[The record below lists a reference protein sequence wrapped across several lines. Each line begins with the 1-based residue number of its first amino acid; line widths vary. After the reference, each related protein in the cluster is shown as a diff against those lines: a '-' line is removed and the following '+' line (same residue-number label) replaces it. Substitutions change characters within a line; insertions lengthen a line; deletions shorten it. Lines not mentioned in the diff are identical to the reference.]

1 MTGMKTQV
9 MKAAMSGFYRTGAHR
24 LFAPY
29 TQGLGVIFALHRVKP
44 LEPKAFEPN
53 RGFEIP
59 PEFLEAVLDQIE
71 DAGLDVVSLDEAARR
86 LRRGE
91 GRRFVCFTF
100 DGGYRDTLLHA
111 YPIFKRRALPL
122 TLYIPT
128 DYPFGRGELWWLVLE
143 EILRNAEEIEL
154 CRGGRLW
161 PLPTATPQQKTKAYD
176 QIHGWLRAV
185 DEAMQRRVVRAL
197 ADHCEID
204 MAEMCCN
211 LIMSWDEIRT
221 LAADPLVTIGAN
233 TKAHY
238 ALAKLGPE
246 KAVSEMR
253 GSAEVI
259 ENELGMRP
267 THLCFPYGDEASA
280 GARDFALAKELRF
293 KTAVT
298 ARKGM
303 LFPTHARQLTALP
316 RVLLNGDFQS
326 LACTALYLSGAPF
339 MFQQAHAA

>member
-9 MKAAMSGFYRTGAHR
+9 MKVAMSGFYRTGAHR

-29 TQGLGVIFALHRVKP
+29 TQGLGVIFALHRVKAM
-44 LEPKAFEPN
+44 EPKAFEPN
-53 RGFEIP
+53 RGLEIS

-71 DAGLDVVSLDEAARR
+71 AAGLHVVSLDEAARR
-86 LRRGE
+86 LRQGE

-122 TLYIPT
+122 TVYIPT

-143 EILRNAEEIEL
+143 EILRNTEEIEL

-161 PLPTATPQQKTKAYD
+161 PLPTATPQEKTKAYD
-176 QIHGWLRAV
+176 KIYGWLRAV

-211 LIMSWDEIRT
+211 LIMSWDEIRQ
-221 LAADPLVTIGAN
+221 LATDPLVTIGTH

-238 ALAKLGPE
+238 ALAKLGRE

-253 GSAEVI
+253 GSAEVM
-259 ENELGMRP
+259 EHELGVRP

-303 LFPTHARQLTALP
+303 LFPANARQLTALP
-316 RVLLNGDFQS
+316 RVLLNGEFQS

-339 MFQQAHAA
+339 MFQQANAA

>member
-1 MTGMKTQV
+1 MTGMKTHM
-9 MKAAMSGFYRTGAHR
+9 MKAAMSGLYRTGAHR

-44 LEPKAFEPN
+44 MEPKAFEPN
-53 RGFEIP
+53 RGFEIS

-86 LRRGE
+86 LRQGE
-91 GRRFVCFTF
+91 GRRFVSFTF

-161 PLPTATPQQKTKAYD
+161 PLATVTPEDKTKAYD
-176 QIHGWLRAV
+176 KIHGWLRAV
-185 DEAMQRRVVRAL
+185 DEATQRRVVRAL

-221 LAADPLVTIGAN
+221 IAADPLVTIGTN

-253 GSAEVI
+253 GSVEVI
-259 ENELGMRP
+259 EHELGVRP
-267 THLCFPYGDEASA
+267 THLSFPYGDEASA
-280 GARDFALAKELRF
+280 AARDFALAKELRF

-298 ARKGM
+298 ARKGV
-303 LFPTHARQLTALP
+303 LFPTHARRMTALP
-316 RVLLNGDFQS
+316 RVPLNGDFQS

-339 MFQQAHAA
+339 MFQQANAA